1 METDLYPPIKR
12 HLERLG
18 LEVKGEVCG
27 CDLVALSHGSP
38 ELVVIGEMKQSFTLE
53 LVLQAVDRTSVC
65 DEVWLAVRASK
76 RGGGRENDARV
87 KKLCRF
93 LGFGLLTVTAEGRV
107 DVVAEPAPWKPRRD
121 AKRRSRI
128 VEEHRRRK
136 GDPVAGGSARTPQMT
151 AYRQQALA
159 VANALASTSSRPRDL
174 RILAPDAAKILQG
187 NVYGW
192 FERIERGLYGL
203 TSSGRVA
210 LERFPAGLNRAV
222 FPTRWKC
229 DSWGAPNRRRRG
241 MGPLSVDLRKRVVSA
256 VREEGMSC
264 RAAAQRFG
272 VSFSSAIRWVAA
284 LRERGSYAPLPMGGD
299 TRSQRVEAH
308 TDFLLRLHR
317 REPDLTLN
325 EICDRLE
332 RARGEKVSP
341 SMIWRFFDRHDI
353 TFKKSPRTRVSRA
366 ARTSLSGDGDGSTVN
381 SISIR

>member
-27 CDLVALSHGSP
+27 CDVVALSEGSP
-38 ELVVIGEMKQSFTLE
+38 ELIVIGEMKQSFTLE
-53 LVLQAVDRTSVC
+53 LVLQAVDCTSVC

-76 RGGGRENDARV
+76 RARGRENDARV
-87 KKLCRF
+87 RKLCRF

-107 DVVAEPAPWKPRRD
+107 DVVTKPVPWKPRRD

-136 GDPVAGGSARTPQMT
+136 GDPVVGGSTRVPQMT

-192 FERIERGLYGL
+192 FERIERGFYGL

-210 LERFPAGLNRAV
+210 LVTWA
-222 FPTRWKC
+222 
-229 DSWGAPNRRRRG
+229 DH
-241 MGPLSVDLRKRVVSA
+241 VSA
-256 VREEGMSC
+256 EASAKFGGGPVRE
-264 RAAAQRFG
+264 RI
-272 VSFSSAIRWVAA
+272 V
-284 LRERGSYAPLPMGGD
+284 
-299 TRSQRVEAH
+299 
-308 TDFLLRLHR
+308 
-317 REPDLTLN
+317 
-325 EICDRLE
+325 
-332 RARGEKVSP
+332 
-341 SMIWRFFDRHDI
+341 
-353 TFKKSPRTRVSRA
+353 
-366 ARTSLSGDGDGSTVN
+366 
-381 SISIR
+381 